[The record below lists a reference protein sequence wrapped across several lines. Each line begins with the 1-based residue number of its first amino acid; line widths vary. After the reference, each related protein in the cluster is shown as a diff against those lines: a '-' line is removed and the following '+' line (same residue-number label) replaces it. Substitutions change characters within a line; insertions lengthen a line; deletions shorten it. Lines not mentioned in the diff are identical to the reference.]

1 MVANAPT
8 FRKEVQGLR
17 ALAVGLVLFFHIW
30 PSFLP
35 GGYVGVD
42 VFFVISGFLIT
53 SILLREFERDGSISL
68 LKFYVRRARRLLPA
82 AFFVL
87 LISFAFSVWLLPA
100 AVWVPFRAEFIAA
113 TLYVENWFLAF
124 QSVDYLAAENE
135 PSPVQHY
142 WSLSIE
148 EQFYLVWP
156 FLVLACLA
164 RSAGKRSLLLGV
176 IIVAVLVSA
185 VMGVLAGGQGDP
197 SAYFTTHTRVW
208 QLGCGALLAAL
219 PERRWGVGEV
229 VAGLALI
236 LFSASQFS
244 GDTVYPGYAAI
255 LPTLGA
261 MLAIGGGRFFLDSNL
276 TAWLGSRVATWLGD
290 ISYSLY
296 LWHWPIILLTK
307 DVWNID
313 NFGIWDG
320 IAVLVVSV
328 LLAHLTKVWIE
339 DRFRMVRTGR
349 DAAVL
354 SRYAVATVAFAS
366 IFFFA
371 GMRTGQELTI
381 PVDDDSYPGATAF
394 LSDRELPQVPF
405 MPTPFEAGKDLA
417 SAYAQGCIQGGRN
430 ADVSACTYGNPHAPV
445 RIAVV
450 GDSHAV
456 HWLPAFERLA
466 EHYNVYIEGL
476 TKTSCSPAGVDVYAR
491 TSDGPYSS
499 CTEWSEHV
507 KRHVKDGRFDYLVL
521 SQSPKHR
528 LFDLR
533 DQPPARSAAPLAA
546 ALAKTWEDVARRI
559 PTYII
564 RPTPWQPTAVP
575 GCAAASDP
583 PFSECTAGPEETLE
597 GDALTQLAELIPATL
612 LDFTDLL
619 CRDGACPAVIG
630 NVFVYRDAHHLT
642 RTFNRTLAEPLIMR
656 AGWTFERH
664 EERAKEL
671 GFDGVRP
678 HPVVAAK
685 DRPAPIS
692 EGCVRSSR
700 VDSVRSC
707 DFGVEGGQV
716 QVAIVGDA
724 TGANLLPGLQ
734 GAAEKFDW
742 QIRTFFKDSCV
753 FGKTAVHH
761 RLLKGPYT
769 GCVEWSQRVVS
780 ALKRDMP
787 DIILVAQSPMY
798 RLPQHSHPSESG
810 SVLAQSVSTEL
821 EPFVQAGVQV
831 VAFTGLPWF
840 PVDQALCALDNGAEA
855 CTFPAEEVIPPGLL
869 DHLWKYSPAVVKVDM
884 SGLFCP
890 SGYCPPII
898 GETFVYRDS
907 HQPTATFMERSQGWL
922 VEHLSNLLS
931 GSRTASQ
938 DGANL

>member
-1 MVANAPT
+1 MVASTPT

-17 ALAVGLVLFFHIW
+17 AVAVGLVLFFHIW
-30 PSFLP
+30 PSLLP

-53 SILLREFERDGSISL
+53 SLLLREYDRDGSISL
-68 LKFYVRRARRLLPA
+68 LRFYVRRARRLLPA

-87 LISFAFSVWLLPA
+87 LISFMVSVWLLPA

-124 QSVDYLAAENE
+124 QSVDYLAAESE

-164 RSAGKRSLLLGV
+164 RSAGRRSSLQVV

-185 VMGVLAGGQGDP
+185 VMGVLAARQGDP

-219 PERRWGVGEV
+219 PERRWGVGEI

-244 GDTVYPGYAAI
+244 GDTSYPGYAAI
-255 LPTLGA
+255 VPTLGA
-261 MLAIGGGRFFLDSNL
+261 MLVIGGGRSFLDSNL
-276 TAWLGSRVATWLGD
+276 TGWLGSRAATWVGD

-296 LWHWPIILLTK
+296 LWHWPVVVLAK
-307 DVWNID
+307 HVWNID
-313 NFGIWDG
+313 KFGAWDG
-320 IAVLVVSV
+320 IAALATSV
-328 LLAHLTKVWIE
+328 LLAHLTKIWVE
-339 DRFRMVRTGR
+339 DRFRIVRSGR
-349 DAAVL
+349 DAFVL
-354 SRYAVATVAFAS
+354 SRYVGASVAFAS
-366 IFFFA
+366 VFFFV
-371 GMRTGQELTI
+371 GMRAGAGPEVML
-381 PVDDDSYPGATAF
+381 PVDDDNYPGATAF
-394 LSDRELPQVPF
+394 LLNRELPQVPLR
-405 MPTPFEAGKDLA
+405 PTPFEAGKDLA
-417 SAYAQGCIQGGRN
+417 TAYAQGCIQGGRR
-430 ADVSACTYGNPHAPV
+430 ADVSVCAYGNPRAPV

-456 HWLPAFERLA
+456 HWLPAFEWLA
-466 EHYNVYIEGL
+466 EHYNVYVEGL

-499 CTEWSEHV
+499 CTQWSEDV
-507 KRHVKDGRFDYLVL
+507 KSYIKDGRFNYLVL

-528 LFDLR
+528 LFELR

-546 ALAKTWEDVARRI
+546 ALARTWEDIARTT

-575 GCAAASDP
+575 GCAAGTES
-583 PFSECTAGPEETLE
+583 PFTECTAGPEETLE
-597 GDALTQLAELIPATL
+597 NDALTRLAEMIPATL

-619 CRDGACPAVIG
+619 CRDGVCPAVIG

-642 RTFNRTLAEPLIMR
+642 RTFNRTLAEPLLNR

-664 EERAKEL
+664 EERAKKL
-671 GFDGVRP
+671 GFDGVLP
-678 HPVVAAK
+678 HPAVAVK
-685 DRPAPIS
+685 DRPASIS
-692 EGCVRSSR
+692 DGCVRSSR
-700 VDSVRSC
+700 VDSVKSC
-707 DFGVEGGQV
+707 TFGVDGGQV
-716 QVAIVGDA
+716 RVAIVGDA
-724 TGANLLPGLQ
+724 TGANLIPGLE
-734 GAAEKFDW
+734 GAAEEFGW
-742 QIRTFFKDSCV
+742 EIRTFFKDSCV
-753 FGKTAVHH
+753 FGRAAVHH

-769 GCVEWSQRVVS
+769 GCVDWSQRVVS

-798 RLPQHSHPSESG
+798 RLPEHSHPSESG
-810 SVLAQSVSTEL
+810 AVLAQSISTEL
-821 EPFVQAGVQV
+821 EPFIEAGVRV

-840 PVDQALCALDNGAEA
+840 PTDQTLCALDNGAVA
-855 CTFPAEEVIPPGLL
+855 CTFPAEEVTPLGLL
-869 DHLWKYSPAVVKVDM
+869 DHLAEHSPAVIGVNL
-884 SGLFCP
+884 SELFCP
-890 SGYCPPII
+890 SGSCPPIL
-898 GETFVYRDS
+898 GEVFVYRDS
-907 HQPTATFMERSQGWL
+907 HQPTATFMEGSQGWF
-922 VEHLSNLLS
+922 VEHLGNVLS
-931 GSRTASQ
+931 KTGPQGASR
-938 DGANL
+938 